1 MKPAFTLLEIVL
13 TLLLAGILFSIGIP
27 YFHNFTN
34 AACLKK
40 LQLQTLNL
48 RLTLKSQLN
57 QKQNVDW
64 DALYAHLDFKTK
76 DCNFAKQ
83 KNGFII
89 NYHDKKAYFV
99 LKNSLLE
106 CQHVKSARLHNGE
119 SMCDVF

>member
-1 MKPAFTLLEIVL
+1 MKSAFTLLEIIL

-27 YFHNFTN
+27 YFHSFTDS
-34 AACLKK
+34 ACLKK

-48 RLTLKSQLN
+48 RLALKSQLN
-57 QKQNVDW
+57 QSQSMHW

-76 DCNFAKQ
+76 DCHFTKQ

-106 CQHVKSARLHNGE
+106 CQHAKSARLHNGE
-119 SMCDVF
+119 SLCDVF